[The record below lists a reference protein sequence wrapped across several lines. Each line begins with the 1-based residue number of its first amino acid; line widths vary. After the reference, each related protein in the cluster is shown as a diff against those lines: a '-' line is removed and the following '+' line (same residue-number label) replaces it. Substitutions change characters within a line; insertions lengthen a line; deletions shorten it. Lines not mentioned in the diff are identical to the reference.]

1 MHPTITAL
9 KKRIR
14 GEKGDTGITISKLT
28 GCAALFHGGRG
39 EKNVSSVLLLS
50 DSPSEWGGLVRSEGK
65 WQREGARGVITAMLR
80 PERGRDLYPQ
90 RLDIHR
96 KVGMEGQKE
105 QGVETWQWRW
115 QQCLGFNMRILPA

>member
-1 MHPTITAL
+1 MGITHSPPHCWGLRKLNTQNHASVMGDMHPTITAL

-28 GCAALFHGGRG
+28 GRAALFRGGRG

-50 DSPSEWGGLVRSEGK
+50 DTVHLSGEGWLGVRGSGRER

-80 PERGRDLYPQ
+80 PEGGEICTRRD
-90 RLDIHR
+90 
-96 KVGMEGQKE
+96 
-105 QGVETWQWRW
+105 
-115 QQCLGFNMRILPA
+115 